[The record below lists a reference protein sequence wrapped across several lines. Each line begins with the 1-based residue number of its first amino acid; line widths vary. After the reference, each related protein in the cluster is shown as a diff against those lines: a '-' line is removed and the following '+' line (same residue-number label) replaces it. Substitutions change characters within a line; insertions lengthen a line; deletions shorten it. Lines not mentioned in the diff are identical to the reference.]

1 MTKLLTKMTLMIN
14 RFYFLTRCCVLLF
27 LSQNTVAQSWD
38 LVTKVDAHQVVVR
51 WVPLDPASW
60 VEGNEKGFQI
70 TIRYQGEKTILKTV
84 EVRPQGPDYFISQH
98 DSLPKADL
106 MAGLLEQVPRSTG
119 TDLDILFGLVMVHST
134 IHPKMGSGLGM
145 RWVDV
150 PPVGVKKITY
160 QLAYPHG
167 KVLTEKT
174 IRLDQITTLYRP
186 LDLKVQQQDSLFT
199 FRWLPGDSLLNWA
212 YRLEIS
218 EDGEKWRPVD
228 DLLILPAVDEFR
240 NEYLAKEYRIPK
252 FYKPYFFRVL
262 AYTPFG
268 EMSIPSRRIQVT
280 GHRQRFPALEPTI
293 QTTQRGIQYQ
303 WNFPDSLTA
312 EIKGFKVYSSR
323 KIDHEGQTIA
333 FLSPQ
338 TRAWLDTAAVLDS
351 YSHIALVDW
360 GGGEHRSSRLF
371 ITWPDSIPPADVK
384 GLVARVSAEGI
395 VRLSWPKVSAPDF
408 LGYRVFRSDSPK
420 ADFVLLTTEICQD
433 STWTDTLSLALL
445 NSKVYY
451 TLRAFDTRLNGSVSN
466 DTLLVIRPD
475 HIPPA
480 ALSIRSFQQSEESV
494 LLQWNPSS
502 SSDVAWVQI
511 LRQSS
516 SDSLPCLLVLFENDF
531 PTEWIDSTGEEG
543 TTYQY
548 SLMAIDQ
555 VGLSSLP
562 VSIQLGRIFTGVR
575 PALSGLNVH
584 ERVDVGAVEISW
596 EIPLRPVRSYQVYRQ
611 GPNDTFL
618 VPYRKL
624 DGKYGVFEDVG
635 LMAGQRYHY
644 LIQALYQDGSVSR
657 LDEREKIEL
666 VWRENE

>member
-1 MTKLLTKMTLMIN
+1 MTLMIN
-14 RFYFLTRCCVLLF
+14 RFSFLTRCCVLLF

-38 LVTKVDAHQVVVR
+38 LLTKVDAHQVVVR

-119 TDLDILFGLVMVHST
+119 TDLDILFGLVMAHST

-150 PPVGVKKITY
+150 PPMGVKKITY

-174 IRLDQITTLYRP
+174 VRLDQITTLYRP

-199 FRWLPGDSLLNWA
+199 FRWLPGDTLLNWA
-212 YRLEIS
+212 YRLETS

-228 DLLILPAVDEFR
+228 DLLILPAVDEFG

-280 GHRQRFPALEPTI
+280 GYRQRFPALEPTI

-303 WNFPDSLTA
+303 WDFPDSLAA
-312 EIKGFKVYSSR
+312 EIKGFKVYSTR
-323 KIDHEGQTIA
+323 KIEHEGQTIA

-338 TRAWLDTAAVLDS
+338 TRVWLDTAAILDS

-384 GLVARVSAEGI
+384 GLVARVSIEGV

-408 LGYRVFRSDSPK
+408 LGYRVFRSDSPQ
-420 ADFVLLTTEICQD
+420 ANFVLLTPEMSQD

-451 TLRAFDTRLNGSVSN
+451 TIRAFDTRLNGSVGN
-466 DTLLVIRPD
+466 DTLVVIRPD

-480 ALSIRSFQQSEESV
+480 ALAIRATEQREEGV
-494 LLQWNPSS
+494 YLQWHPSS

-511 LRQSS
+511 LRKSA
-516 SDSLPCLLVLFENDF
+516 SDSVACLLALLLDVQR
-531 PTEWIDSTGEEG
+531 TAWVDSTGEENER
-543 TTYQY
+543 YLY
-548 SLMAIDQ
+548 SLVAVDEA
-555 VGLSSLP
+555 GLSSLP
-562 VSIQLGRIFTGVR
+562 ITAKLQRIFTGVR
-575 PALSGLNVH
+575 PALTGIVMQEWAE
-584 ERVDVGAVEISW
+584 ERRVEFSW
-596 EIPLRPVRSYQVYRQ
+596 EIPRRPVRSYQIFRQ
-611 GPNDTFL
+611 GPTDTYL
-618 VPYRKL
+618 APYRRVE
-624 DGKYGVFEDVG
+624 GKFGLFEDQNLEIGEVY
-635 LMAGQRYHY
+635 RYQ
-644 LIQALYQDGSVSR
+644 IQALYADGSQSMLGEILT
-657 LDEREKIEL
+657 LD
-666 VWRENE
+666 WRD